1 MQGFDS
7 EFINLNDYI
16 LKITHRIWEERG
28 VDRIRDYYGEHAPVK
43 TPASITS
50 HVEDV
55 VRFTLQTLHMLS
67 LIHISEPTRPY

>member
-7 EFINLNDYI
+7 EFINLKDYI

-43 TPASITS
+43 TPASVTS
-50 HVEDV
+50 YV
-55 VRFTLQTLHMLS
+55 
-67 LIHISEPTRPY
+67 

>member
-7 EFINLNDYI
+7 EFINLKDYI

-28 VDRIRDYYGEHAPVK
+28 VDRIRDYYREHAPVK

-55 VRFTLQTLHMLS
+55 VRFTRRRFICFLTVSCLAK
-67 LIHISEPTRPY
+67 T